1 MLPLQHRMR
10 TGVQFSQTIRS
21 GVRSGRRNIVL
32 SAAIQNGETT
42 LIGFIVSKAV
52 GNAVV
57 RNRVK
62 RRLREAASDTVKTHP
77 HGYYIAVRALPAS
90 KNATYQQL
98 HHDYT
103 QALTVALTK
112 LAGEH
117 KPRGAG
123 QNHE

>member
-1 MLPLQHRMR
+1 MP
-10 TGVQFSQTIRS
+10 S
-21 GVRSGRRNIVL
+21 
-32 SAAIQNGETT
+32 SATA
-42 LIGFIVSKAV
+42 L
-52 GNAVV
+52 
-57 RNRVK
+57 K

-103 QALTVALTK
+103 QALTAVLTK

>member
-32 SAAIQNGETT
+32 SAAKQ
-42 LIGFIVSKAV
+42 
-52 GNAVV
+52 NAVV

-103 QALTVALTK
+103 QALTAALMK

>member
-1 MLPLQHRMR
+1 M
-10 TGVQFSQTIRS
+10 
-21 GVRSGRRNIVL
+21 
-32 SAAIQNGETT
+32 
-42 LIGFIVSKAV
+42 SKAV

-103 QALTVALTK
+103 QALTAALTK